1 MFKRNVLSVL
11 GFMVVLLTSCLDMN
25 HQGTGN
31 DIPTKGEVTMHF
43 DRSDSFVIEQLIHQ
57 FELEYP
63 KAKINPVY
71 LSHQE
76 LLDLLNKGEVKGVFL
91 HRSFT
96 NDDKTVLGKKNI
108 KVRSVMVF
116 KTSAAFVCNKQL
128 DITPSKQQMIDWLAG
143 VNSMAAQSL
152 TLYGKGGRFLEEVDS
167 ILRVQGKVLKRKI
180 HSCNSPMA
188 VINSVK
194 MDPQT
199 LGVVGLNWLAD
210 DGDSL
215 SIALRKEIRIIAFS
229 TDSDPAVNN
238 LGDAAYRES
247 TRTANHGITN
257 HGASQS
263 EVSWAKIY
271 PFQSQIADKSY
282 PFIEPVWGYDLQ
294 GYSGL
299 VSGFLSFV
307 CSHPGQ
313 VLIKKSGLYPALP
326 PHRTIELQ

>member
-1 MFKRNVLSVL
+1 MFNRSFLYALGLVSVL
-11 GFMVVLLTSCLDMN
+11 ISSCLDMN
-25 HQGTGN
+25 HRGAGN

-63 KAKINPVY
+63 QAKINPVY

-76 LLDLLNKGEVKGVFL
+76 LLELLNKGEIKGVFL

-116 KTSAAFVCNKQL
+116 KSSSAFISNKQL
-128 DITPSKQQMIDWLAG
+128 DITPSKQQIIDWLAG
-143 VNSMAAQSL
+143 ENTIAAQSL
-152 TLYGKGGRFLEEVDS
+152 ALYGKGGRFLESIDS
-167 ILRVQGKVLKRKI
+167 LLKLQGKVLKRKI
-180 HSCNSPMA
+180 RSCNSPLV
-188 VINSVK
+188 VINQVK
-194 MDPQT
+194 TDPQV
-199 LGVVGLNWLAD
+199 LGVLGLNWLSD

-215 SIALRKEIRIIAFS
+215 SLALRKQVNVIAFAPES
-229 TDSDPAVNN
+229 SIRVKNPPKPATSEASSGIAAFTDV
-238 LGDAAYRES
+238 
-247 TRTANHGITN
+247 
-257 HGASQS
+257 
-263 EVSWAKIY
+263 Y

-282 PFIEPVWGYDLQ
+282 PFIEPVWGYDVQ